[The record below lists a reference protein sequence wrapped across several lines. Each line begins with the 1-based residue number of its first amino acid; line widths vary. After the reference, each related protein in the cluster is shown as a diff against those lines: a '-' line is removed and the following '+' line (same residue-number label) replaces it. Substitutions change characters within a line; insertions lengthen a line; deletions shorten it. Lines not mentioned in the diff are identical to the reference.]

1 MKLKRILAAAVAVL
15 SLCAALSGCSKKD
28 PEPAETTVITE
39 AGSDNAQI
47 DVDDIGNEEATWAD
61 TTDVENEADRAIYKA
76 QITEL
81 PDGWVLNENS
91 DQGKAYSSALGGL
104 YIQATN
110 FGADAELRPLPE
122 FADSV
127 AANIKMTNMFSQ
139 ADTEFGEPVETTV
152 AGLPAIKYDYTVTAY
167 IYTEFDDE
175 GKALPESKQIYAEF
189 IDRIYIFYN
198 NTDAYVIRFETAK
211 ENIDIVQPDFDKMLS
226 SFVISEDGQK
236 GYEEASA
243 FMSENSIEPFYTDSS
258 DAAQ

>member
-1 MKLKRILAAAVAVL
+1 MKLKRIFAAAVAVL
-15 SLCAALSGCSKKD
+15 SLCTALSGCSKK
-28 PEPAETTVITE
+28 EPDAAETTIITE
-39 AGSDNAQI
+39 SGSGSDESTETL
-47 DVDDIGNEEATWAD
+47 GTATWAS

-76 QITEL
+76 QITKL
-81 PDGWVLNENS
+81 PEGWTLAENS
-91 DQGKAYSSALGGL
+91 DQGKAFSSPLGAL

-139 ADTEFGEPVETTV
+139 ADTEFGEPVEATV
-152 AGLPAIKYDYTVTAY
+152 AGLPAIKYEYTVTAY
-167 IYTEFDDE
+167 VYTEFGDD
-175 GKALPESKQIYAEF
+175 GKALPESKQVYAEF
-189 IDRIYIFYN
+189 IDHIYVLYSG
-198 NTDAYVIRFETAK
+198 TDAYVLRFEAAK
-211 ENIDIVQPDFDKMLS
+211 DTFDSVKADFDTMLD